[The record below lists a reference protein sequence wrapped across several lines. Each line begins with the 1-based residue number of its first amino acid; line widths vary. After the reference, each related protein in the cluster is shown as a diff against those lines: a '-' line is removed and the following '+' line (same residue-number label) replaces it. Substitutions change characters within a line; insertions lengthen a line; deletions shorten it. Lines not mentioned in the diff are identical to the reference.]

1 MPTFRSAT
9 TMAWPAGRATKTSV
23 MPATTKYGAARKSTE
38 SASAG
43 IRSSLKR
50 SFTASA
56 IHWKKPPT
64 PTRFGPMRLWM
75 RPATRRS
82 YQEKMPPE
90 MAAKVNMTMPARNRA
105 TA

>member
-1 MPTFRSAT
+1 
-9 TMAWPAGRATKTSV
+9 MAWPAGRTTKTSDI
-23 MPATTKYGAARKSTE
+23 PAHHEVRRGAEEHRVGLCRDQVLLEEELDAVGEPLEEAAAR
-38 SASAG
+38 
-43 IRSSLKR
+43 
-50 SFTASA
+50 
-56 IHWKKPPT
+56 

-82 YQEKMPPE
+82 NQEKMPPE